1 MSSPIA
7 KAQTRFAA
15 WCHVLDAVADMRKAL
30 DYRIGLGDPDDVH
43 LEADCHNWC
52 ELGRALADFL
62 TARRAA

>member
-43 LEADCHNWC
+43 LKPTATTGASS
-52 ELGRALADFL
+52 GR
-62 TARRAA
+62 R